1 MLYLHLNITLRLLLN
16 TLCLRTMKTQQF
28 SFQPSDC
35 HGSSSA
41 VPPCWSGNNDVQ
53 PLSSD
58 CGLFWIWSICLVVP
72 NVLHFLPAV
81 ISAPPHL
88 PHALSIFLDVTY
100 MLIPFLPLRHFID
113 TSAWPRY
120 AIIRYW
126 NPNILW
132 AESVVVSWHCL
143 VSKATL
149 DSLLHHHTTYRA
161 SQVPLPTDTI
171 IFQLPSHRVRNR
183 VKFCYSRHRA
193 KLEVFSTAKR
203 GKANKQILQKW
214 YKCRTGWKKSPD
226 RDYGREESENQLA
239 ESIFKDLSKSL
250 IF

>member
-1 MLYLHLNITLRLLLN
+1 MLYLHLNITLKLLLN

-58 CGLFWIWSICLVVP
+58 CGLFWIWSICLLVP

-126 NPNILW
+126 NPNSRICGCIMTLPGFKSN
-132 AESVVVSWHCL
+132 AGFTTASSHYLQSLPGATSYRYHYFPTSESQGEKQGEV
-143 VSKATL
+143 
-149 DSLLHHHTTYRA
+149 LLLKTQ
-161 SQVPLPTDTI
+161 S
-171 IFQLPSHRVRNR
+171 
-183 VKFCYSRHRA
+183 
-193 KLEVFSTAKR
+193 
-203 GKANKQILQKW
+203 
-214 YKCRTGWKKSPD
+214 
-226 RDYGREESENQLA
+226 
-239 ESIFKDLSKSL
+239 
-250 IF
+250 